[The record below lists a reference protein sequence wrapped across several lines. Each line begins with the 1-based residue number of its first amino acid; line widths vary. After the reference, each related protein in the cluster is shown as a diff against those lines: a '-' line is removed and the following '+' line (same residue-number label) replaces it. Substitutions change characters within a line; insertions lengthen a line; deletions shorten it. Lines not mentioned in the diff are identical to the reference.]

1 MEGMPQSFGHEHIT
15 LDLSSF
21 MNQLIL
27 DSRLPEFQK
36 NQLVPVNEQEKIDI
50 KLVSRQKICAMD
62 VMGLSWIFQTE
73 EEILESFK

>member
-1 MEGMPQSFGHEHIT
+1 MPQSFGHEHIT

-27 DSRLPEFQK
+27 DSRPPGFQK
-36 NQLVPVNEQEKIDI
+36 NQLVPVNEQEKTEI
-50 KLVSRQKICAMD
+50 KLVSRQSICAMD

-73 EEILESFK
+73 EELLESFK